1 MLADPDVL
9 LAHIGPQVYCE
20 LIGPKVKL
28 EAFPGDLRVE
38 VDANTVQ
45 TGILRLIPGITDDEI
60 SRWQAERA
68 RKPFTGAEDFR
79 SRNIVSAERLKALN
93 FERW

>member
-1 MLADPDVL
+1 
-9 LAHIGPQVYCE
+9 VYCE

-45 TGILRLIPGITDDEI
+45 TGILRLIPGITDEEI
-60 SRWQAERA
+60 SKWLAERT
-68 RKPFTGAEDFR
+68 RKPFTSGADFR
-79 SRNIVSAERLKALN
+79 QRGIVSADRLKTLN